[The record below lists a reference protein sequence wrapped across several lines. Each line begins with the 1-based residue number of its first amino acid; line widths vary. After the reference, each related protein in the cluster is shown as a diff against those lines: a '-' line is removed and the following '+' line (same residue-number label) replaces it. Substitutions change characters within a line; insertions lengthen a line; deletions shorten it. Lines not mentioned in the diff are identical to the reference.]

1 MKTFTE
7 ILKESKTDKY
17 QHGYGPE
24 YDKLFSQYRD
34 ESITICEIGVDK
46 GYSARALRSYFNEAD
61 IHVFDNRFFPTIEG
75 VNVHRL
81 DQTDKQGQYEWL
93 EENQVQPTIIIDD
106 GGHKPEHHQKSL
118 APFFKALQS
127 GGLYIIEDL
136 QVCQEWFGRFGKY
149 EVTPENNTITF
160 LESLLTDAP
169 IQSQYLTEEENQ
181 YIVDNLASCTLEV
194 NNKLAILVKK

>member
-24 YDKLFSQYRD
+24 YDKLFSQYKD

-46 GYSARALRSYFNEAD
+46 GYSARALRSYFSKAD

-81 DQTDKQGQYEWL
+81 DQTDKQDQYEWL
-93 EENQVQPTIIIDD
+93 EEHQVQPTIIIDD

-160 LESLLTDAP
+160 LESLLTDTP
-169 IQSQYLTEEENQ
+169 VQSQYLTEEENQ